1 MKLIWKLYRLACF
14 EYIFLYL
21 VVASNC
27 QGLYTFAQT
36 PTRKVINNAFSPGEL
51 LRLRVHY
58 GLITAG
64 YATFE
69 VLPTIEKVNDKD
81 CYHIRADGKSLVSFN
96 WFFPVDDRFD
106 TWIDKDAFIPY
117 KYNRK
122 VHEGS
127 FKYQDNVIFDY
138 KTMTVTGKQ
147 GVFKIKTGV
156 QDMVSAIY
164 YARTLNLTEM
174 KPGTV
179 IKLDAFMDDKVYNL
193 GIKILGKETLKTA
206 LGTFKT
212 IKISPTVVAG
222 RVFKGANEMKVWV
235 TDDENYLPL
244 KIESPV
250 MVGSIS
256 VDLKSFSGLKHPLN
270 SKIK

>member
-1 MKLIWKLYRLACF
+1 MNLIWKSYRLALF
-14 EYIFLYL
+14 KHFFLWF
-21 VVASNC
+21 VVINGS
-27 QGLYTFAQT
+27 QGLYTLAQ
-36 PTRKVINNAFSPGEL
+36 PDTRKVINNAFAPGEL

-69 VLPTIEKVNDKD
+69 VLPAIEKVNDKD
-81 CYHIRADGKSLVSFN
+81 CYHIRAGGKSLASFN
-96 WFFPVDDRFD
+96 WFFPVDDQFD
-106 TWIDKDAFIPY
+106 TWVDKDAFIPY

-127 FKYQDNVIFDY
+127 FKYQDNVVFDY
-138 KTMTVTGKQ
+138 KAMTVTGKQ
-147 GVFKIKTGV
+147 GVFKIKSGV

-174 KPGTV
+174 KAGTV

-250 MVGSIS
+250 IVGNIS
-256 VDLKSFSGLKHPLN
+256 VDLKSFSGLKHPLRA
-270 SKIK
+270 KIK